1 MMETLAKL
9 TMGGLLV
16 LATPIGQS
24 TTELWAQW
32 GLAGVVVGYVLWR
45 DWQRERRMSAA
56 IEHQQRWIRET
67 LLSALER
74 NAVAMERMVAC
85 LDTAAAGNETPAG
98 MSGDQRHAITRRIPI
113 HHDQGRP
120 HDDLG

>member
-16 LATPIGQS
+16 VATPIGQS

-74 NAVAMERMVAC
+74 NAVAMERMVEC
-85 LDTAAAGNETPAG
+85 LDTSAAGSEPPAG
-98 MSGDQRHAITRRIPI
+98 VSDDPRHASTRRLPV
-113 HHDQGRP
+113 HHGQGRS
-120 HDDLG
+120 HVDLG

>member
-16 LATPIGQS
+16 VATPIGQS

-74 NAVAMERMVAC
+74 NAMAMERMVAC
-85 LDTAAAGNETPAG
+85 LDTPDGS
-98 MSGDQRHAITRRIPI
+98 SGDPRQAVTRRLAT
-113 HHDQGRP
+113 HHDQGRA